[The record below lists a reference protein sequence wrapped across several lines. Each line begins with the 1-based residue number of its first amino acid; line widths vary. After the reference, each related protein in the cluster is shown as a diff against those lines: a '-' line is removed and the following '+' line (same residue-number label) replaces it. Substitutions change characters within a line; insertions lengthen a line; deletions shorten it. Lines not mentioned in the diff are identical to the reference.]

1 MKTIF
6 RTIIAALAATLTL
19 VSCAKD
25 ELAGKDSTNPQS
37 EGIRTIAVSFGVPTR
52 SSLVGLQPS
61 FDEDDEILVAQDD
74 GMVEPEVCRVRNVGG
89 KKVISTKLKG
99 KLTLVYPKN
108 AAQMDKSNEN
118 IIYGVYVSPSQSG
131 RFEDANICMTKISS
145 TETSAKF
152 ENKVAILKFYVDES
166 IGVTKLIL
174 SAEDDVY
181 IASGSKSITVQAED
195 ESLLRATGT
204 SAPTLANTTDDSQ
217 HRICYVAVNP
227 VTSKQMEVESWT
239 RTQELSESNIVK
251 RKYNDVRLAAGDIA
265 NVFVPYYIK
274 VQVSSDPEAYQY
286 WGYCNVGAFLPEE
299 AGYYFSWGNRQGFIS
314 KYNVATVL
322 MLAPV
327 GLAVCKKIKS
337 NPVPA
342 IIAIAVSSNLQ
353 GAATL
358 VGDTTSILL
367 GGYAKMSFVDFI
379 FWQGKPSIF
388 WAVELGA
395 AGTIFI
401 LLFIFRKDKQ
411 KITPDSITE
420 VNDYVPAFALV
431 FTVVALIVASFFE
444 IPYIDDIKNGLIC
457 LTICVL
463 LIIRTC
469 IKQKGTKPVKA
480 VAEQFDYETVLT
492 LCGLFV
498 GLCKKFF
505 YIFKRVYD
513 SA

>member
-1 MKTIF
+1 MNFLNEHTMLIALGIF
-6 RTIIAALAATLTL
+6 VLMYVFMLIFSKKRMFVALGAAALMVILQVL
-19 VSCAKD
+19 P
-25 ELAGKDSTNPQS
+25 LADVLPNINWNVIMMISGTMGIVALFIDSKM
-37 EGIRTIAVSFGVPTR
+37 
-52 SSLVGLQPS
+52 PS
-61 FDEDDEILVAQDD
+61 
-74 GMVEPEVCRVRNVGG
+74 
-89 KKVISTKLKG
+89 
-99 KLTLVYPKN
+99 
-108 AAQMDKSNEN
+108 
-118 IIYGVYVSPSQSG
+118 
-131 RFEDANICMTKISS
+131 
-145 TETSAKF
+145 
-152 ENKVAILKFYVDES
+152 
-166 IGVTKLIL
+166 
-174 SAEDDVY
+174 
-181 IASGSKSITVQAED
+181 
-195 ESLLRATGT
+195 
-204 SAPTLANTTDDSQ
+204 
-217 HRICYVAVNP
+217 
-227 VTSKQMEVESWT
+227 
-239 RTQELSESNIVK
+239 
-251 RKYNDVRLAAGDIA
+251 RLADLMLTKVPNACWAIVVLSIFSGLISA
-265 NVFVPYYIK
+265 FV
-274 VQVSSDPEAYQY
+274 D
-286 WGYCNVGAFLPEE
+286 
-299 AGYYFSWGNRQGFIS
+299 
-314 KYNVATVL
+314 NVATVL

-469 IKQKGTKPVKA
+469 IKQKGAKPVKA

-498 GLCKKFF
+498 VVASITKAGIIDVIANWFAGIGDGNVFLLYTIIVFASVALSAFIDNIPYVAAMLPVVEVLSQKLGISPVVLYFGLLSGATLGGNITPFGASANVTAIGILKKNGYSVKNSDFF
-505 YIFKRVYD
+505 KIGIPFTLTAVLIGYVFIWFVWG
-513 SA
+513 

>member
-1 MKTIF
+1 MNFLNEHTMLIALGIF
-6 RTIIAALAATLTL
+6 VLMYVFMLIFSKKRMFVALGAAALMVILQVL
-19 VSCAKD
+19 P
-25 ELAGKDSTNPQS
+25 LADVLPNINWNVIMMISGTMGIVALFIDSKM
-37 EGIRTIAVSFGVPTR
+37 
-52 SSLVGLQPS
+52 PS
-61 FDEDDEILVAQDD
+61 
-74 GMVEPEVCRVRNVGG
+74 
-89 KKVISTKLKG
+89 
-99 KLTLVYPKN
+99 
-108 AAQMDKSNEN
+108 
-118 IIYGVYVSPSQSG
+118 
-131 RFEDANICMTKISS
+131 
-145 TETSAKF
+145 
-152 ENKVAILKFYVDES
+152 
-166 IGVTKLIL
+166 
-174 SAEDDVY
+174 
-181 IASGSKSITVQAED
+181 
-195 ESLLRATGT
+195 
-204 SAPTLANTTDDSQ
+204 
-217 HRICYVAVNP
+217 
-227 VTSKQMEVESWT
+227 
-239 RTQELSESNIVK
+239 
-251 RKYNDVRLAAGDIA
+251 RLADLMLTKVPNACWAIVVLSIFSGLISA
-265 NVFVPYYIK
+265 FV
-274 VQVSSDPEAYQY
+274 D
-286 WGYCNVGAFLPEE
+286 
-299 AGYYFSWGNRQGFIS
+299 
-314 KYNVATVL
+314 NVATVL

-498 GLCKKFF
+498 VVASITKAGIIDVIANWFAGIGDGNVFLLYTIIVFASVALSAFIDNIPYVAAMLPVVEVLSQKLGISPVVLYFGLLSGATLGGNITPFGASANVTAIGILKKNGDSVKNSDFF
-505 YIFKRVYD
+505 KIGIPFTLTAVLIGYVFIWFVWG
-513 SA
+513 